1 MIDIAS
7 RRRLLE
13 ENKNRNMMEAT
24 KNAIKDGFA
33 SKGAEDTLKMVFEKK
48 DDQEVKSL
56 LEKIAEALPL
66 INKAIPRS
74 FTLPKV
80 FQIRGNVQ
88 VENDIKVRN
97 LNDLEKYF
105 QDLSTQ
111 VKMLAQAISS
121 VPQQKIEF
129 PKLEIPK
136 AQEIDFT
143 PISEAIQNLQEA
155 LNKGSMDKDTIPVL
169 RKIEKSISELA
180 NRPVMTPQPVTNV
193 TLNGLQGN
201 IKTTSA
207 TVGSTVAQLPS
218 YGQLFNRRA
227 IVIYNNSAVT
237 IYIGGSDVTTSNGM
251 PVPANSYS
259 PILDAGYNMVMYGIA
274 ASGSNNVRVL
284 EVSKDKS
291 DTIQQ

>member
-1 MIDIAS
+1 
-7 RRRLLE
+7 
-13 ENKNRNMMEAT
+13 
-24 KNAIKDGFA
+24 
-33 SKGAEDTLKMVFEKK
+33 
-48 DDQEVKSL
+48 
-56 LEKIAEALPL
+56 
-66 INKAIPRS
+66 
-74 FTLPKV
+74 
-80 FQIRGNVQ
+80 
-88 VENDIKVRN
+88 
-97 LNDLEKYF
+97 
-105 QDLSTQ
+105 
-111 VKMLAQAISS
+111 
-121 VPQQKIEF
+121 
-129 PKLEIPK
+129 
-136 AQEIDFT
+136 
-143 PISEAIQNLQEA
+143 
-155 LNKGSMDKDTIPVL
+155 
-169 RKIEKSISELA
+169 
-180 NRPVMTPQPVTNV
+180 MTPQPVTNV